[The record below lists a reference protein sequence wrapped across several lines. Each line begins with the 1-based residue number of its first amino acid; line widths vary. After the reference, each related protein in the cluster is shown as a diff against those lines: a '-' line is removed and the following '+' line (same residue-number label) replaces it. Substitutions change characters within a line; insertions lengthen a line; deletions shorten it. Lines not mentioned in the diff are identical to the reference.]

1 MLEEYLQMGIDTRNL
16 DKEKV
21 GSVLVVGGGVGG
33 IQSALDLAESGFKVY
48 LLDKSPTI
56 GGVMAQLDKTF
67 PTNDCSMCILSPKLV
82 ECSRHL
88 NIDIL
93 TCSEVEEV
101 SGEAGNFKVKVSQSP
116 RYVDLETCNGCG
128 QCSEVCT
135 VQLPDVFN
143 KGLSSRKAI
152 YIDYPQAVPLVYAID
167 KRGIPP
173 CTATCPAGMNVQG
186 YIALIREGKFKE
198 AVELMRQ
205 DMPFPAVCG
214 RVCYHPCEAECE
226 RKNVDDSIAIRDLKR
241 FASEYELEHGVDS
254 PEITEKREEKV
265 AIIGAGPSGLTAA
278 YELAQKGFKVTV
290 YESMPEPGGMLRYA
304 IPAYRLPKDVLEKE
318 VQYIKDLGV
327 EIKTNMTLG
336 KDITLEGLEKD
347 YDSVLIAIGTQ
358 KSRSM
363 VLPGEE
369 SSGVL
374 QALEFL
380 NDVNSEQKIQLKGSV
395 AVIGGGNV
403 AIDAARS
410 AYRIGAEE
418 VHLLYRRTSEEM
430 PAYHYDVLKAEQEG
444 VIFHFLTNPVC
455 YLSESGELTS
465 VECVKMERGEPDESG
480 RKRPVMIDGS
490 EYLMDVDTVILAIG
504 QIPDDESIP
513 SSVDVTKNSLIV
525 VDEMTLETNKEGVF
539 ACGDIVLGPSSAI
552 EAIAAGKRAAESIER
567 YLDGVDLRHDRDR
580 PQELAKDIPIDD
592 VVPEQRQPLPERM
605 PSSLLGN
612 FDEIELGFTPEMA
625 SIEANRCLSCGGCS
639 ECHECE
645 RVCDLNAIN
654 HDMMGGTLE
663 LNVGAIILSPGAEA
677 FDPTNVSKY
686 GYGRSQNVVTS
697 VEFERILSASG
708 PFMGH
713 IQRPSDGKLPKK
725 IAFIQC
731 VGSRDATCDSEYCS
745 SVCCMYATKEAVIAK
760 EHYSSIEPTIFY
772 MDMRSY
778 GKDFDRYI
786 ERARDEQGVR
796 FVRSRVSHTEEDP
809 ETKDIKITY
818 TEGNEIIQEMFD
830 LVVLSVGVK
839 PSDDVVQLS
848 KRIGVDLNEY
858 GFCETMPL
866 RPLETSREGIFV
878 SGMFSA
884 PKDIPETVT
893 QASAAACSA
902 GELLASARGTLVVE
916 KEYPTELF
924 VEGQPPRVG
933 VFVCHC
939 GTNIG
944 GVVDVPS
951 VAEYARTLP
960 NVVYATDNLYTCSS
974 DTQEKIKEIIEEH
987 QLNRV
992 VVASCSP
999 RTHESLF
1006 QETIREAG
1014 LNKYLFDMA
1023 NIRDQCSWVHMEEP
1037 EAATEKS
1044 KELVAMAVAKA
1055 RGLEPLKTI
1064 MIGVTPKALVIGG
1077 GASGMNA
1084 ALSLADQGYHTS
1096 LVEKTDSLGGV
1107 LKKLHFSFDNHDLQ
1121 VYLRDLKKRV
1131 KENDLISLFLDSEVQ
1146 ETSGYVGN
1154 FVSTITSNHDPT
1166 NLSEVEHGVVIVAT
1180 GAEEYQPTEYLHGE
1194 NAKVTTQIDL
1204 EKRLASGSGEKYGN
1218 VVMIQCVGSRNDEH
1232 PYCSRMCCGEA
1243 IKNATKIR
1251 ETDPDSNVF
1260 ILYRDIRTYG
1270 LMEKNYERARE
1281 VGVIFIQYDEHDQPE
1296 VWTSNEQ
1303 GKEKL
1308 FISTNDPVLGEKITI
1323 EADQLVLSAGII
1335 PGETNEKI
1343 AQMLKVPINQDGFF
1357 LEAHAKL
1364 RPVDFATEGVFVCGL
1379 AHSPKLLEESISQ
1392 AKAAVSRACTILS
1405 KDEMEA
1411 SGITARVKKSRCTG
1425 CGLCLLVCP
1434 YNALEIDE
1442 KEGVAVVNAVTC
1454 KGCGACAATC
1464 RSSAIDVMGYSDG
1477 QVYAII
1483 NTLLGD

>member
-1 MLEEYLQMGIDTRNL
+1 MGINTQNL
-16 DKEKV
+16 DKDKI

-48 LLDKSPTI
+48 LVDKSPSI

-93 TCSEVEEV
+93 TCSEVEEI
-101 SGEAGNFKVKVSQSP
+101 SGEAGNFKVKVNQSP

-128 QCSEVCT
+128 QCAEVCT

-143 KGLSSRKAI
+143 KELSSRKAI
-152 YIDYPQAVPLVYAID
+152 YIDYPQTVPLVYTID
-167 KRGIPP
+167 KRGVPP
-173 CTATCPAGMNVQG
+173 CRATCPAGMNVQG

-198 AVELMRQ
+198 AVELMRM

-226 RKNVDDSIAIRDLKR
+226 RKNVDDPVAIRDLKR
-241 FASEYELEHGVDS
+241 FASDYELEHGVDT
-254 PEITEKREEKV
+254 PEITERRDERV

-290 YESMPEPGGMLRYA
+290 YESMSEPGGMLRYA
-304 IPAYRLPKDVLEKE
+304 IPSYRLPKDVLEKE
-318 VQYIKDLGV
+318 IQYIKDLGV
-327 EIKTNMTLG
+327 EIKTNTVLG
-336 KDITLEGLEKD
+336 KDITLEGLEND

-358 KSRSM
+358 KNRSM
-363 VLPGEE
+363 SLPGED
-369 SSGVL
+369 SPGVI

-380 NDVNSEQKIQLKGSV
+380 NDVNSEQKIGLKGAV

-403 AIDAARS
+403 AIDAARC
-410 AYRIGAEE
+410 AYRMGAEE
-418 VHLLYRRTSEEM
+418 VHLLYRRSRDQM
-430 PAYHYDVLKAEQEG
+430 PAYHYDVLKAEEEG
-444 VIFHFLTNPVC
+444 VKFHFLTNPVGFQ
-455 YLSESGELTS
+455 SETGKIDS
-465 VECVKMERGEPDESG
+465 VECVKMELGEPDESG
-480 RKRPVMIDGS
+480 RKRPIPVDGS

-504 QIPDDESIP
+504 QMPDDEAIP
-513 SSVDVTKNSLIV
+513 SSVEVTRNSLV
-525 VDEMTLETNKEGVF
+525 VADEMTLETNQDGVF
-539 ACGDIVLGPSSAI
+539 ACGDIVLGPTTAI
-552 EAIAAGKRAAESIER
+552 DAIAAGKRAAESIER
-567 YLDGVDLRHDRDR
+567 YLNGVDLRQGRDK
-580 PQELAKDIPIDD
+580 PQELATDIPIDD
-592 VVPEQRQPLPERM
+592 VVLEQRQPLPEHM
-605 PSSLLGN
+605 PDSLLGN
-612 FDEIELGFTPEMA
+612 FDEIELGYSPEMA
-625 SIEANRCLSCGGCS
+625 TIEANRCLSCGGCS

-645 RVCDLNAIN
+645 RVCDLNSIN
-654 HDMMGGTLE
+654 HEMVESTQE

-677 FDPTNVSKY
+677 FDPTNVTRY

-697 VEFERILSASG
+697 IEFERIMSASG

-731 VGSRDATCDSEYCS
+731 VGSRDATCDNEYCS

-760 EHYSSIEPTIFY
+760 EHYNSIEPTIFY

-796 FVRSRVSHTEEDP
+796 YVRSRVSHTEEDP

-818 TEGNEIIQEMFD
+818 TEDNEIIQEMFD

-839 PSDDVVQLS
+839 PSEEVVKLS
-848 KRIGVDLNEY
+848 NRIGVDLNEY
-858 GFCETMPL
+858 GFCETKPL
-866 RPLETSREGIFV
+866 SPLETSREGIFV

-893 QASAAACSA
+893 QASAAACSV
-902 GELLASARGTLVVE
+902 GELLAPARGTLVVE

-924 VEGQPPRVG
+924 VDGQPPRVG

-951 VAEYARTLP
+951 VTEFAKTLP

-974 DTQEKIKEIIEEH
+974 DTQEKIKEIIDEY

-999 RTHESLF
+999 RTHEPLF

-1023 NIRDQCSWVHMEEP
+1023 NIRDQCSWVHMKEP
-1037 EAATEKS
+1037 EAATDKS
-1044 KELVAMAVAKA
+1044 RELVTMAVAKA
-1055 RGLEPLKTI
+1055 RGLEPLKTV
-1064 MIGVTPKALVIGG
+1064 MIGVTPKGLVIGG
-1077 GASGMNA
+1077 GVSGMNA
-1084 ALSLADQGYHTS
+1084 ALALAEQGYHTS
-1096 LVEKTDSLGGV
+1096 LVEKTGSLGGV
-1107 LKKLHFSFDNHDLQ
+1107 MKKLHYSFENQDLQEYLHDLTT
-1121 VYLRDLKKRV
+1121 RV

-1146 ETSGYVGN
+1146 ETAGYVGN
-1154 FVSTITSNHDPT
+1154 FVSTIISNHDPDQRT
-1166 NLSEVEHGVVIVAT
+1166 EVDHGVVIVST
-1180 GAEEYQPTEYLHGE
+1180 GAEEYQPTEYLYGE
-1194 NAKVTTQIDL
+1194 NTKVTTQIDL
-1204 EKRLASGSGEKYGN
+1204 EKRLASEHNETYGN
-1218 VVMIQCVGSRNDEH
+1218 VVMIQCVGSRDEDH
-1232 PYCSRMCCGEA
+1232 PYCSRICCGEA

-1251 ETDPDSNVF
+1251 ETDPESNVF

-1281 VGVIFIQYDEHDQPE
+1281 AGVIFIQYDEHNKPE
-1296 VWTSNEQ
+1296 VWTGNEQ
-1303 GKEKL
+1303 GKETL
-1308 FISTNDPVLGEKITI
+1308 FVSTNDPVLGEKITI

-1335 PGETNEKI
+1335 PGETNEHV
-1343 AQMLKVPINQDGFF
+1343 AQILKVPINQDGFF

-1405 KDEMEA
+1405 KKELEA
-1411 SGITARVKKSRCTG
+1411 SGITATVRKSRCTG